1 MTWAA
6 PKMRASFGGFL
17 TSASKQVAALA
28 LPPAPLQLPP
38 APLQLHPAPV
48 QVPESQLPKPSL
60 QRLGSIEEEKVSKY
74 QYVIS

>member
-38 APLQLHPAPV
+38 APV